1 MIKNPILLLL
11 IASSLVF
18 GLVSLQS
25 EEGLHRRANGIYVRY
40 LAQWDSLEAQTRA
53 LHAALSQAHPEP
65 AQVQAMHLKAR
76 LTYKE
81 IAWIAAYIDPE
92 YQADFIN
99 GAPLPKLERNFS
111 QVNALSPKG
120 FQPLEELLFEEEYS
134 PELLAEARLL
144 SQELQLS
151 IQEFGKFNPQ
161 RKWHDY
167 MVVEALRQGLVRFAT
182 LDLVGFDVPASGA
195 QLAELQA
202 AWKGMEQGFV
212 PFSQDLKG
220 QSGEK
225 AQSLRKLFAQGRQ
238 KLSAERD
245 FEQIDRLFY
254 LRTFINP
261 LFAGLLDLQKALAL
275 PHATDLVP
283 VKTAFNFKAN
293 NLFANDILNPYYYT
307 QMVPEVATTHT
318 AELGKLLF
326 FDPVLSA
333 TNERACASC
342 HQPEKGFTDG
352 LPKSLATGFNG
363 TVQRNAPTLLN
374 SVYSPRFFWDMRV
387 QMLENQFA
395 HVVVSDQEFNTS
407 VLEVMERLNQSDE
420 YRALFSSAF
429 PSFGNNA
436 INQYTIN
443 TALAAYVASLRG
455 FNSPFDRY
463 VRGEIKQIAPE
474 VTHGFNLFMG
484 KALCGTCHF
493 APSFGG
499 IVPPLYQ
506 EQESEVLGVP
516 VQTKAPFTLDPDKG
530 RGAGLPKEQHPIY
543 HNAFKTV
550 TVRNAALTAP
560 YMHNGVYQTLDE
572 VVEFY
577 HQGGGAGLGLDVPN
591 QTLPFDSL
599 SLTTQEKKALVAF
612 MQSLTDTSGLTARPQ
627 RLPAMNHRMAINE
640 RKIGGLY

>member
-1 MIKNPILLLL
+1 MNKNPILLLL
-11 IASSLVF
+11 ITMALVL
-18 GLVSLQS
+18 GLVSMQA
-25 EEGLHRRANGIYVRY
+25 EDGLHRRASDIYAHY
-40 LAQWDSLEAQTRA
+40 LQRWDTLASQTHA
-53 LHAALSQAHPEP
+53 LQLALQQPSPNR
-65 AQVQAMHLKAR
+65 AQVQSLHLAAR

-81 IAWIAAYIDPE
+81 VAWIAAYIDPE
-92 YQADFIN
+92 YQADYIN

-120 FQPLEELLFEEEYS
+120 FQPLEEQLFEEVYT
-134 PELLAEARLL
+134 AEVLEQARQL
-144 SQELQLS
+144 SLELQLS
-151 IQEFGKFNPQ
+151 VNEFGKFNRQ

-167 MVVEALRQGLVRFAT
+167 MVIEALRHGLVRFAT

-195 QLAELQA
+195 QLKELQA
-202 AWKGMEQGFV
+202 AWRGLENGFLVFSKGL
-212 PFSQDLKG
+212 SG
-220 QSGEK
+220 QNGQK
-225 AQSLRKLFAQGRQ
+225 AQQLKKLFAQGST
-238 KLSAERD
+238 KLSAEGD
-245 FEQIDRLFY
+245 FDQIDRLFY
-254 LRTFINP
+254 LRQLVNP
-261 LFAGLLDLQKALAL
+261 LFAGLLDLQKGLGL
-275 PHATDLVP
+275 PHATDLQP

-307 QMVPEVATTHT
+307 QMVPEVANQATVS
-318 AELGKLLF
+318 LGRLMF
-326 FDPVLSA
+326 FDPVLSS

-363 TVQRNAPTLLN
+363 TLQRNAPSLVN

-395 HVVVSDQEFNTS
+395 HVVVSEQEFNTS
-407 VLEVMERLNQSDE
+407 VMEVIERLNQSDE
-420 YRALFSSAF
+420 YRALFNSAF

-455 FNSPFDRY
+455 FNSEFDRY
-463 VRGEIKQIAPE
+463 VRGETAHISPE
-474 VTHGFNLFMG
+474 VKQGFNIFMG

-516 VQTKAPFTLDPDKG
+516 AQAQAPYTLDSDKG

-550 TVRNAALTAP
+550 TVRNVGLTAP
-560 YMHNGVYQTLDE
+560 YMHNGVYQTLEE

-599 SLTTQEKKALVAF
+599 SLTAGEKMALVAF
-612 MQSLTDTSGLTARPQ
+612 MQSLTDTSGLTQRPQ
-627 RLPAMNHRMAINE
+627 RLPVMNQRMAINE

>member
-1 MIKNPILLLL
+1 MNKNPILLLL
-11 IASSLVF
+11 ITMALVL
-18 GLVSLQS
+18 GLVSMQA
-25 EEGLHRRANGIYVRY
+25 EDGLHRRASDIYAHY
-40 LAQWDSLEAQTRA
+40 LQRWDTLVSQTHTLQLA
-53 LHAALSQAHPEP
+53 LQQPSPNR
-65 AQVQAMHLKAR
+65 AQVQSLHLAAR

-81 IAWIAAYIDPE
+81 VAWIAAYIDPE
-92 YQADFIN
+92 YQADYIN

-120 FQPLEELLFEEEYS
+120 FQPLEEQLFEEVYT
-134 PELLAEARLL
+134 AEVLEQARQL
-144 SQELQLS
+144 SLELQLS
-151 IQEFGKFNPQ
+151 VNEFGKFNRQ

-167 MVVEALRQGLVRFAT
+167 MVVEALRHGLVRFAT

-195 QLAELQA
+195 QLKELQA
-202 AWKGMEQGFV
+202 AWRGLENGFLVFSKGL
-212 PFSQDLKG
+212 SG
-220 QSGEK
+220 QNGQK
-225 AQSLRKLFAQGRQ
+225 AQQLKKLFAQGST

-245 FEQIDRLFY
+245 FDQIDRLFY
-254 LRTFINP
+254 LRELVNP
-261 LFAGLLDLQKALAL
+261 LFAGLLDLQKGLGL
-275 PHATDLVP
+275 PHATDLQP

-307 QMVPEVATTHT
+307 QMVPEAANQAAVS
-318 AELGKLLF
+318 LGRLLF
-326 FDPVLSA
+326 FDPVLSS

-363 TVQRNAPTLLN
+363 TVQRNAPTLVN
-374 SVYSPRFFWDMRV
+374 SVYSSRFFWDMRV

-395 HVVVSDQEFNTS
+395 HVVVSEQEFNTS
-407 VLEVMERLNQSDE
+407 VMEVMERLNQSDE
-420 YRALFSSAF
+420 YRALFNSAF

-455 FNSPFDRY
+455 FNSAFDRY
-463 VRGEIKQIAPE
+463 VRGETAHIAPE
-474 VTHGFNLFMG
+474 VKQGFNVFMG

-516 VQTKAPFTLDPDKG
+516 AQAQAPYTLDSDKG

-550 TVRNAALTAP
+550 TVRNVGLTAP
-560 YMHNGVYQTLDE
+560 YMHNGVYQTLEE

-599 SLTTQEKKALVAF
+599 SLSAVEKKALVAF
-612 MQSLTDTSGLTARPQ
+612 MQSLTDTSGLTQRPQ
-627 RLPAMNHRMAINE
+627 RLPVMNQRMAINE

>member
-1 MIKNPILLLL
+1 MKKNPILLLL
-11 IASSLVF
+11 IATALVL

-25 EEGLHRRANGIYVRY
+25 EEGLHRRASDIYAHY
-40 LAQWDSLEAQTRA
+40 LQRWDTLSAQTQA
-53 LHAALSQAHPEP
+53 LHRSLQQPEPNP
-65 AQVQAMHLKAR
+65 AQVQALHLAAR

-92 YQADFIN
+92 YQADYIN

-120 FQPLEELLFEEEYS
+120 FQPLEEWVFEENYT
-134 PELLAEARLL
+134 AEMLEAARQL
-144 SQELQLS
+144 SLELQLS
-151 IQEFGKFNPQ
+151 VSEFGKFNPQ

-167 MVVEALRQGLVRFAT
+167 MVVEALRHGLVRFAA

-202 AWKGMEQGFV
+202 AWKGMEKGFSV
-212 PFSQDLKG
+212 FSKDL
-220 QSGEK
+220 SGANGKK
-225 AQSLRKLFAQGRQ
+225 ARQLKKLFAQGRL
-238 KLSAERD
+238 KLSAESD
-245 FEQIDRLFY
+245 FDQIDRLFY
-254 LRTFINP
+254 LRQLVNP
-261 LFAGLLDLQKALAL
+261 LFAGLLELQTGLGL
-275 PHATDLVP
+275 PHATDLLP

-307 QMVPEVATTHT
+307 QMVPAVANQATVS
-318 AELGKLLF
+318 LGKLLF
-326 FDPVLSA
+326 FDPVLSS

-395 HVVVSDQEFNTS
+395 HVVVSEQEFNTS
-407 VLEVMERLNQSDE
+407 VMEVMERLNQSDE
-420 YRALFSSAF
+420 YRALFNSAF

-463 VRGEIKQIAPE
+463 VRGELTHIAPE
-474 VTHGFNLFMG
+474 VQHGFNLFMG

-516 VQTKAPFTLDPDKG
+516 AQAQAPYSLDADKG

-560 YMHNGVYQTLDE
+560 YMHNGVYQTLEE

-577 HQGGGAGLGLDVPN
+577 HQGGGAGLGLEVPN

-599 SLTTQEKKALVAF
+599 SLSAAEKKALVAF
-612 MQSLTDTSGLTARPQ
+612 MQSLTDTSGLTQRPL
-627 RLPAMNHRMAINE
+627 RLPAMNHNMAINE

>member
-1 MIKNPILLLL
+1 MNKNPILLLL
-11 IASSLVF
+11 ITMALVL
-18 GLVSLQS
+18 GLVSMQA
-25 EEGLHRRANGIYVRY
+25 EDGLHRRASDIYAHY
-40 LAQWDSLEAQTRA
+40 LQRWDTLASQTHA
-53 LHAALSQAHPEP
+53 LQLALQQPSPNR
-65 AQVQAMHLKAR
+65 AQVQSLHLAAR

-81 IAWIAAYIDPE
+81 VAWIAAYIDPE
-92 YQADFIN
+92 YQADYIN

-120 FQPLEELLFEEEYS
+120 FQPLEEQLFEEVYT
-134 PELLAEARLL
+134 AEVLEQARQL
-144 SQELQLS
+144 SLELQLS
-151 IQEFGKFNPQ
+151 VNEFGKFNRQ

-167 MVVEALRQGLVRFAT
+167 MVIEALRHGLVRFAT

-195 QLAELQA
+195 QLKELQA
-202 AWKGMEQGFV
+202 AWRGLENGFLVFSKGL
-212 PFSQDLKG
+212 SG
-220 QSGEK
+220 QNGQK
-225 AQSLRKLFAQGRQ
+225 AQQLKKLFAQGST
-238 KLSAERD
+238 KLSAEGD
-245 FEQIDRLFY
+245 FDQIDRLFY
-254 LRTFINP
+254 LRQLVNP
-261 LFAGLLDLQKALAL
+261 LFAGLLDLQKGLGL
-275 PHATDLVP
+275 PHATDLQP

-293 NLFANDILNPYYYT
+293 NLFANDILNSYYYT
-307 QMVPEVATTHT
+307 QMVPEVANQATVS
-318 AELGKLLF
+318 LGRLLF
-326 FDPVLSA
+326 FDPVLSS

-363 TVQRNAPTLLN
+363 TLQRNAPSLVN

-395 HVVVSDQEFNTS
+395 HVVVSEQEFNTS
-407 VLEVMERLNQSDE
+407 VMEVIERLNQSDE
-420 YRALFSSAF
+420 YRALFNSAF

-455 FNSPFDRY
+455 FNSEFDRY
-463 VRGEIKQIAPE
+463 VRGETAHISPE
-474 VTHGFNLFMG
+474 VKQGFNIFMG

-516 VQTKAPFTLDPDKG
+516 AQAQAPYTLDSDKG

-550 TVRNAALTAP
+550 TVRNVALTAP
-560 YMHNGVYQTLDE
+560 YMHNGVYQTLEE

-599 SLTTQEKKALVAF
+599 SLTAGEKMALVAF
-612 MQSLTDTSGLTARPQ
+612 MQSLTDTSGLTQRPQ
-627 RLPAMNHRMAINE
+627 RLPVINQRMAINE

>member
-1 MIKNPILLLL
+1 MKKNPILLLL
-11 IASSLVF
+11 IAMALVL

-25 EEGLHRRANGIYVRY
+25 EEGLHRRADAIYTQY
-40 LAQWDSLEAQTRA
+40 QNHWDKLLAQTKA
-53 LHAALSQAHPEP
+53 LQDALQQPTPQPE
-65 AQVQAMHLKAR
+65 QVQALHLAAR

-81 IAWIAAYIDPE
+81 IAWMAAYIDPE
-92 YQADFIN
+92 YQADYIN

-111 QVNALSPKG
+111 QVNALTPKG
-120 FQPLEELLFEEEYS
+120 FQPLEEWLFEAEYTA
-134 PELLAEARLL
+134 EVVEEAR
-144 SQELQLS
+144 QLS
-151 IQEFGKFNPQ
+151 RELHLSVREFGKFNPQ

-167 MVVEALRQGLVRFAT
+167 MVVEALRHGLVRFAT

-195 QLAELQA
+195 QLAELRA
-202 AWKGMEQGFV
+202 AWKGMEKGFLV
-212 PFSQDLKG
+212 FSADLNG
-220 QSGEK
+220 QTGKK
-225 AQSLRKLFAQGRQ
+225 AKHLRKLFAQGTQ
-238 KLSAERD
+238 KLSAEND
-245 FEQIDRLFY
+245 FNQIDRLFY
-254 LRTFINP
+254 LRKLVNP
-261 LFAGLLDLQKALAL
+261 LFAGLLELQTGLGL
-275 PHATDLVP
+275 PHATDLLP

-307 QMVPEVATTHT
+307 QMVPEAAKQATVS
-318 AELGKLLF
+318 LGKLLF
-326 FDPVLSA
+326 FDPVLSS

-342 HQPEKGFTDG
+342 HQPEKGFADG

-374 SVYSPRFFWDMRV
+374 AVYSPRFFWDMRV

-395 HVVVSDQEFNTS
+395 HVVVSEQEFNTS
-407 VLEVMERLNQSDE
+407 VMEVMERLNQSDE
-420 YRALFSSAF
+420 YRALFNRAF
-429 PSFGNNA
+429 PSFGNNS

-463 VRGEIKQIAPE
+463 VRGETQQIASE
-474 VTHGFNLFMG
+474 VKQGFNLFMG

-516 VQTKAPFTLDPDKG
+516 AQAQAPYTLDSDKG

-550 TVRNAALTAP
+550 TVRNVALTAP
-560 YMHNGVYQTLDE
+560 YMHNGVYQTLEE
-572 VVEFY
+572 VVGFY

-599 SLTTQEKKALVAF
+599 SLSAAEKKALVAF
-612 MQSLTDTSGLTARPQ
+612 MQSLTDTSGLTQRPQ
-627 RLPAMNHRMAINE
+627 RLPVMNQRMAINE

>member
-1 MIKNPILLLL
+1 MKKNAILLLL
-11 IASSLVF
+11 IATALVL

-25 EEGLHRRANGIYVRY
+25 EEGLHRRASDIYAQY
-40 LAQWDSLEAQTRA
+40 LQRWDTLAAQTQA
-53 LHAALSQAHPEP
+53 LQHALQQPAPEP
-65 AQVQAMHLKAR
+65 EQVQAMHLAAR

-81 IAWIAAYIDPE
+81 IAWIAAYVDPE
-92 YQADFIN
+92 YQADYIN

-120 FQPLEELLFEEEYS
+120 FQPLEEWVYEDTYTAEMLE
-134 PELLAEARLL
+134 EARQL
-144 SQELQLS
+144 SQELALS
-151 IQEFGKFNPQ
+151 VREFGKFNPQ

-167 MVVEALRQGLVRFAT
+167 MVVEALRHGLVRFAT

-202 AWKGMEQGFV
+202 AWKGMEKGFLV
-212 PFSQDLKG
+212 FSKDLSG
-220 QSGEK
+220 QNGKK
-225 AQSLRKLFAQGRQ
+225 AQQLKKLFAQGTK
-238 KLSAERD
+238 KLSTERD
-245 FEQIDRLFY
+245 FDQIDRLFY
-254 LRTFINP
+254 LRELVNP
-261 LFAGLLDLQKALAL
+261 LFAGLLALQTGLSL
-275 PHATDLVP
+275 PHATDLLP
-283 VKTAFNFKAN
+283 VKTAFNFQAN

-307 QMVPEVATTHT
+307 QMVPDAGNQQTVA
-318 AELGKLLF
+318 LGKLLF
-326 FDPVLSA
+326 YDPVLSS

-363 TVQRNAPTLLN
+363 TVQRNAPSLLN

-429 PSFGNNA
+429 PSFGSNS

-516 VQTKAPFTLDPDKG
+516 AQAKAPFTLDPDKG
-530 RGAGLPKEQHPIY
+530 RAAGLPKEQHPIY

-599 SLTTQEKKALVAF
+599 SLTVQEKKALVAF
-612 MQSLTDTSGLTARPQ
+612 MQSLTDTTELTSRPQ